1 MVSSILPATDAH
13 LFLNM
18 ERETMSE
25 PVMKDVTPKKER
37 VRVSA
42 GRGGGPVVLPR
53 EPSNIPMPLVR
64 PTGGDRTSEPKSVLA
79 IIADAA
85 ANPAIN
91 PAVMRELLDMKKE
104 IMAEEARLAFIN
116 AKLLLNDKLPTI
128 NKDGKIEFKDKG
140 AGKAVLKFASFENIN
155 DVIKPLLKEF
165 GFDLWF
171 SSEPGLAGMIN
182 VVGHMEHRLGFGRA
196 TTFPMPHDGSGG
208 KSGAQGWASAFSFGK
223 RVTTIGLLNIQTRAI
238 EDRDRDGNGSNFK
251 PAKGGGYAEVAEEVG
266 PISPAQRDKLVDLIT
281 AAKIKEQQFCVR
293 YGINQIIQLPADLYD
308 AAVAAI
314 EAHRAGAAAAKRDG
328 ARG

>member
-1 MVSSILPATDAH
+1 MAA
-13 LFLNM
+13 
-18 ERETMSE
+18 E
-25 PVMKDVTPKKER
+25 MKDVTPKNR
-37 VRVSA
+37 VRVQA
-42 GRGGGPVVLPR
+42 GREGGPRAAFAPPAAAAPTNLPV
-53 EPSNIPMPLVR
+53 PAI
-64 PTGGDRTSEPKSVLA
+64 SEPTNLLA
-79 IIADAA
+79 VIARAA
-85 ANPAIN
+85 ADPRTDTAKMQ
-91 PAVMRELLDMKKE
+91 ALLDMQKA

-155 DVIKPLLKEF
+155 DIIKPLLKEF

-171 SSEPGLAGMIN
+171 SSEPGLADMIN
-182 VVGHMEHRLGFGRA
+182 VVGHMEHRLGFGRL
-196 TTFPMPHDGSGG
+196 TTFPMPHDRSGG

-251 PAKGGGYAEVAEEVG
+251 PARGGGYAEVEDTK
-266 PISPAQRDKLVDLIT
+266 PITPAQRDKIVDLLT
-281 AAKIKEQQFCVR
+281 AAKIKEQQFCIK

-308 AAVAAI
+308 AAIAAI
-314 EAHRAGAAAAKRDG
+314 EAHGAGAASAKRGD